1 MRSMAPL
8 ADPFAWMARAIGFHS
23 FGGIA
28 AVPEGA
34 WVPEQ
39 TLMHEAELSSAGG

>member
-1 MRSMAPL
+1 MHSMAPL
-8 ADPFAWMARAIGFHS
+8 ADPFAWMAKAIGFQ

-34 WVPEQ
+34 WVVLVPELRR
-39 TLMHEAELSSAGG
+39 TNPPPSSKL